1 MKDNLTAEKLRG
13 ALLQLLEL
21 LRSEA
26 QRGDSGNG

>member
-1 MKDNLTAEKLRG
+1 MKDDLTAEKLRG
-13 ALLQLLEL
+13 DLLRLLEL